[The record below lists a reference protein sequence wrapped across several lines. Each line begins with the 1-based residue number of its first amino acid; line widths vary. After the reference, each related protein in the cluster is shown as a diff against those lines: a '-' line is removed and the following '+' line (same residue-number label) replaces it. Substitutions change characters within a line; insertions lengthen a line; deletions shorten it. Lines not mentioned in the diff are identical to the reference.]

1 MLLKGNHMAATTI
14 TLVRHLTM
22 AAILATLAISPLQA
36 ATPDVG
42 LVTGLSGEVT
52 YWNPAENQLPAKARA
67 FLKIRQGDH
76 FKLSTGAVAQLTFFA
91 SGRQE
96 TWKGPVTVHV
106 GSAESLAPEKQPS
119 VHPAEVKVLSSKVT
133 KRMVAAPMVVAR
145 SDAQTS
151 GVSQVMRETR
161 STGVIQ
167 TMAPKKV
174 PAASPPPGP
183 LSPQAQKEVA
193 EAEQV
198 YQDLKKQAKAG
209 DRTPEIYLLSVYADH
224 GQREKMQQVIDAWL
238 AKQPDDQTLKELKA
252 WVRAQAAEK

>member
-1 MLLKGNHMAATTI
+1 
-14 TLVRHLTM
+14 
-22 AAILATLAISPLQA
+22 
-36 ATPDVG
+36 
-42 LVTGLSGEVT
+42 
-52 YWNPAENQLPAKARA
+52 
-67 FLKIRQGDH
+67 
-76 FKLSTGAVAQLTFFA
+76 
-91 SGRQE
+91 
-96 TWKGPVTVHV
+96 
-106 GSAESLAPEKQPS
+106 
-119 VHPAEVKVLSSKVT
+119 
-133 KRMVAAPMVVAR
+133 VVAR

-209 DRTPEIYLLSVYADH
+209 DRTPEMYLLSVYAEH
-224 GQREKMQQVIDAWL
+224 RQYQKMEQLINTQL
-238 AKQPDDQTLKELKA
+238 YKQPDDLTLRKLQA
-252 WVRAQAAEK
+252 WVRAQAAPK

>member
-14 TLVRHLTM
+14 TLVRCLTM
-22 AAILATLAISPLQA
+22 AALLASVALSPLRA

-52 YWNPAENQLPAKARA
+52 YWNPTERQPPAKAQA

-76 FKLSTGAVAQLTFFA
+76 FKLSTGAMAQLTYFA

-106 GSAESLAPEKQPS
+106 GSAESQAAEKQPAYQ
-119 VHPAEVKVLSSKVT
+119 PPEVKVLSAKVA
-133 KRMVAAPMVVAR
+133 KRMVAAPLVVAR
-145 SDAQTS
+145 TG
-151 GVSQVMRETR
+151 GVSHVSHVMQATR
-161 STGVIQ
+161 STGVIP

-174 PAASPPPGP
+174 PAASPPPRP

-209 DRTPEIYLLSVYADH
+209 DRTPEMYLLSVYAEH
-224 GQREKMQQVIDAWL
+224 RQYQKMEQLINTQL
-238 AKQPDDQTLKELKA
+238 YKQPDDLTLRKLQA
-252 WVRAQAAEK
+252 WVRAQAAPK